1 MTVDIYC
8 PEAPRAPL
16 EPTTPLKIVLI
27 GGTGF
32 VGSQLAPALERRGHQ
47 IIVASRN
54 PDPTRSIIGAGNWA
68 ETIGDAHVV
77 VLLSVINNDVDQ
89 TEDNIRAVN
98 VDLPIKLLEIVSKN
112 ANQQLILF
120 GSDHT
125 DAAPSSM
132 YAKTKSEL
140 VTKLRQQVASA
151 VTMLILSP
159 VHGDRFVKK
168 LAFVDRLPTPLRSLA
183 VAAFGAI
190 RPLTHIERIADAIE
204 ASASQR
210 VSKPIFVRVVDD
222 QSKNFFYN
230 TAIRFFDLCFASIVL
245 ILFGWLMLIIAILVA
260 STSAG
265 PALFRQQRV
274 GRHGQVFMCFKFRTM
289 HVDTPHVATHNV
301 SANATTKMGR
311 YLRAWKLDELPQ
323 IFNIFADQM
332 SLVGP
337 RPCLPSQHHLIA
349 ARKRMGVLD
358 VKPGVTGWSQINGID
373 MSDPEQLARLDAEYC
388 SRRSIPFYLKIVLL
402 TFLGKGQ
409 GDRIRPVSSYN

>member
-1 MTVDIYC
+1 MSVDVNFLEHTHAR
-8 PEAPRAPL
+8 PAPGL
-16 EPTTPLKIVLI
+16 PLKIVLI
-27 GGTGF
+27 GGSGF
-32 VGSQLAPALERRGHQ
+32 VGSQLSPTLASRGHQ
-47 IIVASRN
+47 IRVVSRN
-54 PDPTRSIIGAGNWA
+54 AGPARPIIGSENWA

-89 TEDNIRAVN
+89 SEDNIRAVN
-98 VDLPIKLLEIVSKN
+98 VDLPLKILEIVSTN

-140 VTKLRQQVASA
+140 VTKLRHKAAGA

-168 LAFVDRLPTPLRSLA
+168 LAFVDRLPLPLRSIA
-183 VAAFGAI
+183 VAAFGAL

-204 ASASQR
+204 ASASQN

-230 TAIRFFDLCFASIVL
+230 TATRFFDLCFASIVL
-245 ILFGWLMLIIAILVA
+245 ILFGWLMLIIATLVA

-274 GRHGQVFMCFKFRTM
+274 GKHGHVFMCFKFRTM
-289 HVDTPHVATHNV
+289 HVNTPHVATHNV
-301 SANATTKMGR
+301 SANATTNIGK

-337 RPCLPSQHHLIA
+337 RPCLPSQHDLIA
-349 ARKRMGVLD
+349 ARQRLGVLD

-373 MSDPEQLARLDAEYC
+373 MSDPEQLARMDADYC
-388 SRRSIPFYLKIVLL
+388 SRRSIPFYLKIVLM

-409 GDRIRPVSSYN
+409 GDKIRPISTHN